1 MGASKATADALARVK
16 LTRRAVDEVE
26 GADPALIARVNA
38 VDKTLRD
45 IDDEI
50 NGDPVLKSRNEPHG
64 PALTDHITNAVNGF
78 TTTSAPTATHTESLA
93 FAEKQFVPLLG
104 RLRQTIEV
112 ELAAIDKDLNEAGAP
127 WTPGRIPVWSTL

>member
-1 MGASKATADALARVK
+1 LN
-16 LTRRAVDEVE
+16 EVE
-26 GADPALIARVNA
+26 GADAALIARVNA

-50 NGDPVLKSRNEPHG
+50 NGDPVLKSRNEPAG
-64 PALTDHITNAVNGF
+64 PALTDRITNAVNGF

-93 FAEKQFVPLLG
+93 LAEKQFVPLLA

-112 ELAAIDKDLNEAGAP
+112 ELRAIDQELNNAGAP
-127 WTPGRIPVWSTL
+127 WTPGRIPAW